1 MIDVKKALLLYAVSD
16 RGWTGEKTLV
26 QQIEDALKG
35 GITMLQLREKELGY
49 DDFLEEAMEIK
60 ALCSKYDV
68 PLIINDNVDIAIKC
82 GADGVHVGQSDTDA
96 AEARRLLGRGK
107 IIGVTAKT
115 PEQAVLAERA
125 GADYLGVGAMFSTST
140 KLDTSCIG
148 PDALGPVAAAVS
160 IPVCA
165 IGGINMDNMRLLKG
179 RGAAGVALV
188 SAIFS
193 ADDITQR
200 SRELLALA
208 GEVFG

>member
-1 MIDVKKALLLYAVSD
+1 MTDIKKALLLYAVSD
-16 RGWTGEKTLV
+16 RSWTGRQSLA
-26 QQIEDALKG
+26 QQVEDALKG
-35 GITMLQLREKELGY
+35 GITMLQLREKELGC
-49 DDFLEEAMEIK
+49 DDFLKEAIELK
-60 ALCSKYDV
+60 SLCLKYNV
-68 PLIINDNVDIAIKC
+68 PLIINDNIDIAIRS
-82 GADGVHVGQSDTDA
+82 GADGVHLGQGDTDPIT
-96 AEARRLLGRGK
+96 ARGLLGRDR

-115 PEQAVLAERA
+115 PEQAIAAERA

-193 ADDITQR
+193 ADDITKR
-200 SRELLALA
+200 SKELLALA